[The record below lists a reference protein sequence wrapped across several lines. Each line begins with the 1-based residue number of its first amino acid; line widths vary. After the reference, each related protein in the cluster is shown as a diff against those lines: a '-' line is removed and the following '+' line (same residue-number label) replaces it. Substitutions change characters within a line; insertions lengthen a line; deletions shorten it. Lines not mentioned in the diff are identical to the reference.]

1 MKRIIVVT
9 LAVLTL
15 GGATGPASLAAAP
28 HEVRDEEIMGDP
40 GSGGGG
46 CCGCGCGCACRP

>member
-46 CCGCGCGCACRP
+46 GCGCGCACRP